1 MNMSLYKLTQEMLEV
16 LWAIEENEG
25 ELSPELEAILDE
37 VESGRAE
44 RFEACLAALQN
55 LEGEALMF
63 KQEADRLKEIA
74 EKRAKAAKNLSKYI
88 ASNLDEKEK
97 IATKYGT
104 ISIRFSE
111 ATETI
116 PGMEVPEQY
125 LNTKIVQKPDLTLIK
140 KSLKEGAELPFARII
155 TNRNLAIK

>member
-1 MNMSLYKLTQEMLEV
+1 MSLYKVTQDMIEI
-16 LWAIEENEG
+16 LWAIEENDG
-25 ELSPELEAILDE
+25 ELSPELEKLLDE
-37 VESGRAE
+37 VEQGRAE

-74 EKRAKAAKNLSKYI
+74 AKRAKAAESLSKYI
-88 ASNLDEKEK
+88 ASNLEEKEK
-97 IATKYGT
+97 IATRYGT

-125 LNTKIVQKPDLTLIK
+125 LNIKTVAKPDLTLIK
-140 KSLKEGAELPFARII
+140 KSIKEGAELPFARII